1 MHYVAHTCFWFGVLT
16 TMTEATVTAQTLYP
30 AKSIR
35 LIVPFAA
42 GGASDFTART
52 LAHRISAHW
61 GQQVVVD
68 NRAGGTGV
76 IGVQIAAA
84 AAPDGYTILFASSS
98 TFATAPA
105 LNPNLPYDPVKDF
118 VPIALVVLG
127 PNVLTAHPL
136 VPVQSLNDLIRL
148 AKARPGQI
156 TYASPGIATASHM
169 AGLLFARSAGI
180 DLLHVPYKGGGVAV
194 NDLLAGQVQLLFG
207 SVSTSSPLVKS
218 GRLRA
223 LAATSMKRL
232 ATLPEV
238 PTIAESGFP
247 GYEVVQWFGVAAPA
261 GLPRA
266 IIMKFNQEIVA
277 ILAHSDA
284 REALIKQGLEPVGST
299 PEMFSAYI
307 KSERAKWTRVFKE
320 TGLGG
325 EQVR

>member
-1 MHYVAHTCFWFGVLT
+1 MHYLASACFLLGMLAAVN
-16 TMTEATVTAQTLYP
+16 AAAQTAYP
-30 AKSIR
+30 TKSIR

-52 LAHRISAHW
+52 LAHRISVRW
-61 GQQVVVD
+61 NQQVVVD
-68 NRAGGTGV
+68 NRAGATGM

-105 LNPNLPYDPVKDF
+105 LTPNLPYDPVKDF

-127 PNVLTAHPL
+127 PNVLTAHPSL
-136 VPVQSLNDLIRL
+136 PVQSLNDLIQL
-148 AKARPGQI
+148 AKAKPGQI

-169 AGLLFARSAGI
+169 AGVLFARGARI

-207 SVSTSSPLVKS
+207 SVSTSSPLVKI

-223 LAATSMKRL
+223 LAVTSVKRL
-232 ATLPEV
+232 ATIPEV

-261 GLPRA
+261 GLPRT
-266 IIMKFNQEIVA
+266 IVTKFNQELVT
-277 ILAHSDA
+277 ILSHAET
-284 REALIKQGLEPVGST
+284 REALIRQGLEPIGGT
-299 PEMFSAYI
+299 PEAFAIHI
-307 KSERAKWTRVFKE
+307 KSELAKWTQVFKE
-320 TGLGG
+320 TGLRS
-325 EQVR
+325 EQVRVQ